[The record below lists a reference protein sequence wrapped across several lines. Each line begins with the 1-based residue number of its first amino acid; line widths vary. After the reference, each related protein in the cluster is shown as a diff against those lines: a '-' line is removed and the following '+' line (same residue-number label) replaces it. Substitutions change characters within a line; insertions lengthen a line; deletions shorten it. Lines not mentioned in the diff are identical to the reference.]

1 MSQSTNPV
9 APSTGPSL
17 SRLACCAPL
26 PLLQSE
32 NAADYD
38 DLLARVSGH
47 LKPSDILEDIWVR
60 EIVDLLWENLRW
72 RRDLARCLDTAL
84 PKVLEEIIQPLMLDQ
99 APTTPRGTSFMSRIN
114 AACEAHTAHHDLVR
128 RWTQRDPD
136 AIKRINELLASVKLS
151 IDHVQSQVAVRELA
165 KIERFNCLIAST
177 AWRRD
182 ALLREIERHRD
193 RASFAQ
199 KLRREI
205 ETIEDTELVE
215 AKLLENLVEAKPV
228 RAKPVRAKPVRAKP
242 VRAKPVEAKP
252 VEAKPVEAKPVR
264 AKPVRAKPVGA
275 KPVAIEADSIED
287 DTLAPEISEQET
299 VLNTVTLPDASKAR
313 AP

>member
-17 SRLACCAPL
+17 SRLAWCGPL

-47 LKPSDILEDIWVR
+47 LKPSDVLEDIWVR
-60 EIVDLLWENLRW
+60 EIVDLIWENLRW
-72 RRDLARCLDTAL
+72 RRDLARCLDAAL
-84 PKVLEEIIQPLMLDQ
+84 PKVLEEIIQPLVLDQ
-99 APTTPRGTSFMSRIN
+99 APTTTRGTSFMSLID
-114 AACEAHTAHHDLVR
+114 AAREAQTGYHDLVR
-128 RWTQRDPD
+128 RWTQSDPD
-136 AIKRINELLASVKLS
+136 AIKRVDELLASVNLS
-151 IDHVQSQVAVRELA
+151 IDHVQSQVTVRELA
-165 KIERFNCLIAST
+165 NIERFNRLIGST

-199 KLRREI
+199 KLRSEI
-205 ETIEDTELVE
+205 EKIQDAELVE
-215 AKLLENLVEAKPV
+215 AKLLDN
-228 RAKPVRAKPVRAKP
+228 
-242 VRAKPVEAKP
+242 PVEAKP
-252 VEAKPVEAKPVR
+252 VEANPVEAKPVEL
-264 AKPVRAKPVGA
+264 KPIVFNDATFDDDTV
-275 KPVAIEADSIED
+275 EADSIEE
-287 DTLAPEISEQET
+287 DTLAREISEKET
-299 VLNTVTLPDASKAR
+299 VVNTVTLPDASKAR